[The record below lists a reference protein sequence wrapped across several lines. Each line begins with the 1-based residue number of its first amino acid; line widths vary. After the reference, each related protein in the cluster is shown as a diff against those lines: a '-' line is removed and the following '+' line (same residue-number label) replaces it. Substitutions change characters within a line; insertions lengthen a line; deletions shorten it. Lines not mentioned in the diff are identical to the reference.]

1 METDRLRSKRDAI
14 EPYVTLDGSAV
25 RELMHPDHH
34 GVAAL
39 SVAEAVVAAGAATRR
54 HRHRRAEEV
63 YLVTSGVGT
72 MELGSESFAVAAGDA
87 VAIPPEMPHR
97 LQNRGS
103 EPLVVLCCC
112 APAYHHDDTEVLE

>member
-1 METDRLRSKRDAI
+1 VETDRLRSKRDAI

-34 GVAAL
+34 GVVAL
-39 SVAEAVVAAGAATRR
+39 SVAEAVVAAGASTRR

-72 MELGSESFAVAAGDA
+72 MELGNESFAVAAGDA
-87 VAIPPEMPHR
+87 VAIPPGTPHR
-97 LQNRGS
+97 LWNRGS

-112 APAYHHDDTEVLE
+112 APAYHDADTEVLE